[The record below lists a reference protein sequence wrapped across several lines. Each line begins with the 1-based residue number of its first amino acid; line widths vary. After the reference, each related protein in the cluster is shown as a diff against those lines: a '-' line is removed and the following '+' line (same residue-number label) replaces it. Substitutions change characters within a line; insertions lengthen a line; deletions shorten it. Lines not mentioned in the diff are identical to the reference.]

1 MARRASGPPRRPRNP
16 VARAVRTPLFRPR
29 VEKDRRRVLP
39 PVSPAELLE
48 SELDEESNEK
58 SDEST
63 DDKTVDE
70 KVADEKVA
78 DGGSPDA

>member
-1 MARRASGPPRRPRNP
+1 MARRTSGPPRRPRNP

-48 SELDEESNEK
+48 SELDEELNEK

-63 DDKTVDE
+63 DDKT
-70 KVADEKVA
+70 ADEKAA
-78 DGGSPDA
+78 DDRSPDA